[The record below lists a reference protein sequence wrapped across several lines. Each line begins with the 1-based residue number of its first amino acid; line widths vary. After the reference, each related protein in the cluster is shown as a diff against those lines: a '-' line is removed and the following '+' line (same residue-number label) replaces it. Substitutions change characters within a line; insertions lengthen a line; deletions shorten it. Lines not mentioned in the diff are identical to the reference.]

1 MTIVRVERQGLLI
14 RHIQEL
20 AKKNSQG
27 FVVSKYVDKQRLAT
41 NDQLLTVF
49 SGVANMGQELVKKE
63 PGLLQQ
69 LLGKYVQQFLSLA
82 GLLQT
87 VYT

>member
-14 RHIQEL
+14 RHIH
-20 AKKNSQG
+20 AGISKKNSQG
-27 FVVSKYVDKQRLAT
+27 FVVSKYVGRQRLAT
-41 NDQLLTVF
+41 NDRLLTVF

-82 GLLQT
+82 GLL
-87 VYT
+87 